1 MSILNIILGILL
13 VIGGFSCM
21 FTPFATFLSAGY
33 YIAILLLVY
42 GVFGIV
48 RFCKK
53 ESGVLDLVVSILAV
67 VVGIVC
73 VIRPGKTLN
82 IDGLVLTLVA
92 VWLLV
97 QGLVTIIMAFTVRG
111 EQKGWFWGVIVG
123 AVGILAGIYS
133 FAHPGLE
140 ALTIGVLI
148 GLYFVEVGFDM
159 IVKGIAMGEAR
170 KDAKDKLREAA
181 KE

>member
-1 MSILNIILGILL
+1 MSVLNIILGILL

-42 GVFGIV
+42 GVFGLV
-48 RFCKK
+48 RYFKK
-53 ESGVLDLVVSILAV
+53 ESGVLNLIVSILAV
-67 VVGIVC
+67 VVGTL
-73 VIRPGKTLN
+73 VI
-82 IDGLVLTLVA
+82 DSLVLTLVA
-92 VWLLV
+92 VWMLI

-123 AVGILAGIYS
+123 ALAILAGIYS

-140 ALTIGVLI
+140 AMTIGVLL
-148 GLYFVEVGFDM
+148 GLYFVEIGFDM
-159 IVKGIAMGEAR
+159 IVKGCVVTEAR
-170 KDAKDKLREAA
+170 KEMKDSLKEAE